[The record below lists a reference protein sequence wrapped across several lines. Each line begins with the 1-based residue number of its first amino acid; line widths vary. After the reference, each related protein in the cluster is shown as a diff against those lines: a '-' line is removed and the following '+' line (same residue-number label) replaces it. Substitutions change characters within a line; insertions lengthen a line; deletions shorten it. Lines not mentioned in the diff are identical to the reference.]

1 LIAYGGKQ
9 DPLFKR
15 AIIMSP
21 AFQPMGDRR
30 LKEGTLEQSF
40 LNVTEWAG
48 CKGQGVACLRKQ
60 TTETLDI
67 VNRRLQDV
75 APQGTFSVGPSAD
88 GRWIRQYAETELLEK
103 NVYPVESIIVS
114 NTAHE
119 GYIFVD
125 GHIRDSQAF
134 DNFLVSL
141 FGDVAEKLNIKERVK
156 RYYPTPDPKNP
167 SAKYRNE
174 VTRMLDF
181 IQDAAFACNTRFLAQ
196 AYPEKAWSYIW
207 TPLGGWHG
215 TDMVGMYLRAGFK
228 FGNNTIP
235 LTPGLGAFART
246 FQSYLASYTATGD
259 PNTLSI
265 KTSSPATVPAVS
277 WTKIPAE
284 KLLTQDLG
292 GVLVAGNG
300 SFTMGV
306 NDVAPKDRCTFIQ
319 DLLRDVTTATG
330 FAVGSADYKAATPA
344 GGDQPPPAT
353 PYEPA
358 RGVFR
363 RYFDKGTQLLYGK

>member
-1 LIAYGGKQ
+1 
-9 DPLFKR
+9 
-15 AIIMSP
+15 
-21 AFQPMGDRR
+21 MGDRR
-30 LKEGTLEQSF
+30 KEGALEQSF
-40 LNVTEWAG
+40 QNVTDWAG

-60 TTETLDI
+60 TTETLDTI
-67 VNRRLQDV
+67 NQRLQDET
-75 APQGTFSVGPSAD
+75 PQGLFSVGASVD
-88 GRWIRQYAETELLEK
+88 GRWIRQNAAAELLEK
-103 NVYPVESIIVS
+103 NVYPVESIVVS

-125 GHIRDSQAF
+125 GHIRDTNGF
-134 DNFLVSL
+134 DNFLVSIFGNVGKKINL
-141 FGDVAEKLNIKERVK
+141 FDRVK
-156 RYYPTPDPKNP
+156 QYYPPSDSKNP
-167 SAKYRNE
+167 MAKYRNE
-174 VTRMLDF
+174 VVRMLDF
-181 IQDAAFACNTRFLAQ
+181 VQDAAFACNTRFLAQ

-215 TDMVGMYLRAGFK
+215 TDILGMYLRPGLK
-228 FGNNTIP
+228 IGNNTIP

-259 PNTLSI
+259 PNKLSI
-265 KTSSPATVPAVS
+265 KTSSLTTVPAVS

-306 NDVAPKDRCTFIQ
+306 NDVVPKDRCTFIQ
-319 DLLRDVTTATG
+319 ETLRDATAATG
-330 FAVGSADYKAATPA
+330 FAVGSAGYKAATPV

-353 PYEPA
+353 PYEPV
-358 RGVFR
+358 RSIFR
-363 RYFDKGTQLLYGK
+363 RYISKILY